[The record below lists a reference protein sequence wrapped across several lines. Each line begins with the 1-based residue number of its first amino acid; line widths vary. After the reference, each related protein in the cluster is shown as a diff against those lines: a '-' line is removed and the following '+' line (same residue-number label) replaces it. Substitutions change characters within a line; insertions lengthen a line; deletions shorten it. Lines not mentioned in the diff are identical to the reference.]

1 MKWGDHSSPPTT
13 EDAMTLEELYDYKTV
28 IKVLERLIDNEIEL
42 LQEDQIPMDTLVAP
56 LGPS

>member
-1 MKWGDHSSPPTT
+1 
-13 EDAMTLEELYDYKTV
+13 MTQEELYDYKTV
-28 IKVLERLIDNEIEL
+28 IKVLERLIDNEIES

>member
-1 MKWGDHSSPPTT
+1 
-13 EDAMTLEELYDYKTV
+13 MTQEELYDYKTV

-42 LQEDQIPMDTLVAP
+42 LQEDQIPLEDQIPMDTLVAP